1 VSNEAVI
8 ESGNVK
14 YWQSL
19 TGKEFKEIDKSKAVV
34 TVTCSPMEVHGP
46 HLPVMTDNCE
56 SEGITTLTIKKI
68 SGKRP
73 EILFLRLPPL
83 YVAADVLPQ
92 TGSLMFRNSTIIRVL
107 SDLGQTLSKQ
117 GFRDIWVA
125 SFHGGPRHFVAI
137 EHACHKTNRK
147 YGARMVSLFSLLIR
161 LLTEGTPDLSKVLGN
176 IPGLNPAD
184 LEGDTHAGVVE
195 TSMMLRL
202 MGDRVDPVYKNLPR
216 RTVDL
221 KLMMD
226 GLKPRAQGVGKSSII
241 DLMRGFKA
249 ALMYFKDE
257 TYSGAPASGSAE
269 MGDRILDVLSGHCVD
284 ALSRL
289 LAGEITPEEC
299 HSPVWRFRW
308 IFLIPMIGRVF
319 EWAVGYKNPIF

>member
-1 VSNEAVI
+1 MKEN
-8 ESGNVK
+8 GNVK
-14 YWQSL
+14 YWQYL
-19 TGKEFKEIDKSKAVV
+19 TGKEFKEIDKSKTVV
-34 TVTCSPMEVHGP
+34 MVTCSPVEVHGP
-46 HLPVMTDNCE
+46 HLPVITDNWE
-56 SEGITTLTIKKI
+56 AEGIATWTI
-68 SGKRP
+68 GKMSIKHP

-107 SDLGQTLSKQ
+107 SDLGRTLSKQ
-117 GFRDIWVA
+117 GFRNIWVA

-137 EHACHKTNRK
+137 EHACHKTNKK

-176 IPGLNPAD
+176 VEGINPDD
-184 LEGDTHAGVVE
+184 LVGDTHAGLVE

-202 MGDRVDPVYKNLPR
+202 MGNRVDPMYKNLPR
-216 RTVDL
+216 QTVDL

-226 GLKPRAQGVGKSSII
+226 GMGPRAHRVGRSSIF

-249 ALMYFKDE
+249 ALMYFKDQN
-257 TYSGAPASGSAE
+257 YSGAPQGASAE
-269 MGDRILDVLSGHCVD
+269 IGDRILDVLSSHCVD
-284 ALSRL
+284 ALSKL
-289 LAGEITPEEC
+289 WAGEISLEEC

-308 IFLIPMIGRVF
+308 IFLIPMISRVF